1 MRFLKLNESF
11 FFTQFQKDIISIHYK
26 VFFERILP
34 VKCLFHF
41 VLLTTQNQRPVA
53 EEGSQAHHKLV
64 AKTHREIDEDHN
76 LERAL

>member
-11 FFTQFQKDIISIHYK
+11 FITQFQTDIISIHYK

-41 VLLTTQNQRPVA
+41 VLLKTQNQRVLSSRREA
-53 EEGSQAHHKLV
+53 CDESTEGITLSGMRICLAP
-64 AKTHREIDEDHN
+64 IF
-76 LERAL
+76 